1 MENPTLDRGPR
12 AKSALKAVV
21 LYSEIESGLKA
32 KTLLHRASQRA
43 GWAGAMEHS
52 FWRFDVMSKPSV
64 AREALY
70 GAVDADMVLLVAKGM
85 SKPPEWL
92 LEWLELWAI
101 SRRIPDAILAAWCE
115 EHVPEEAN
123 KGIKTLRKLAE
134 QYALEF
140 LCADEAQLQ
149 ASSPS
154 PARARGRSR

>member
-1 MENPTLDRGPR
+1 MQNSTLDRGPR

-32 KTLLHRASQRA
+32 KTLLQRAAQRA

-52 FWRFDVMSKPSV
+52 FWRFDVMSQPSV

-70 GAVDADMVLLVAKGM
+70 GAADADMVLLVAKGM

-92 LEWLELWAI
+92 LEWLEIWAVT
-101 SRRIPDAILAAWCE
+101 RRIPDAILAAWCE
-115 EHVPEEAN
+115 EHVPEDTD
-123 KGIKTLRKLAE
+123 KGIKTLRKLAD

-149 ASSPS
+149 DASHSR
-154 PARARGRSR
+154 ARARGRSR